1 MPLTGLAGVLAATYL
16 FLKIRLF
23 LKFARVI

>member
-1 MPLTGLAGVLAATYL
+1 MPLTGLVDVLVMTYL